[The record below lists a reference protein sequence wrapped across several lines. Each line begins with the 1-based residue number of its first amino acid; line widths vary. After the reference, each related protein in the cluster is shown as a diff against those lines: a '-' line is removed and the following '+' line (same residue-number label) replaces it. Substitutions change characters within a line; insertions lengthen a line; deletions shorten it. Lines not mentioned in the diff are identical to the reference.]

1 MTTNGSNRW
10 FRGITLTIS
19 IPLRKEV
26 TARDIR
32 QIYQDRYAG
41 EKLIK
46 VVGEPPLVSAI
57 MGRHGVEI
65 GGFAV
70 DSTGKRVVV

>member
-1 MTTNGSNRW
+1 
-10 FRGITLTIS
+10 
-19 IPLRKEV
+19 V
-26 TARDIR
+26 TSRDIR
-32 QIYQDRYAG
+32 QMYQDRFAG

-57 MGRHGVEI
+57 TARHHVEI